1 MPGCVHSLVAALSPR
16 ARRRHREHMVD
27 LSSLGAATMGVWT
40 RRQALQLLGRGAVEG
55 LLHRKVWQVVWPGV
69 YADAGFALSAEQRC
83 WAALLASG
91 GEGQPV
97 PFGPPHPR
105 SGRRRRRLRAV
116 VCGRMAARYWQLPL
130 IDDADP
136 ATGAHEH
143 LLDDVSVW
151 RHLPDLERDGRTL
164 HRHQLHLP
172 LDDMVRTQSGLW
184 ITTPLRTLVDCV
196 GLLSRE
202 AAVCALDGALRAGV
216 VTATDLTAAVARL
229 SGTPGCRRVASAVSV
244 ADGRAE
250 APSETL
256 TRLLLL
262 PVLPSLEP
270 QVELFD
276 RHGRVVARFDLGDRK
291 RRLAVESDGKAAHS
305 GPAMVAKDRR
315 RDDRI
320 EPYGWWT
327 ERVTW
332 YEVRRQQTQTVRRI
346 LRRVERLGPI
356 GPPALLP
363 PSPRAVD
370 HSPGDSLRETPA
382 RRRPG

>member
-1 MPGCVHSLVAALSPR
+1 V
-16 ARRRHREHMVD
+16 
-27 LSSLGAATMGVWT
+27 
-40 RRQALQLLGRGAVEG
+40 
-55 LLHRKVWQVVWPGV
+55 
-69 YADAGFALSAEQRC
+69 
-83 WAALLASG
+83 
-91 GEGQPV
+91 
-97 PFGPPHPR
+97 
-105 SGRRRRRLRAV
+105 
-116 VCGRMAARYWQLPL
+116 
-130 IDDADP
+130 
-136 ATGAHEH
+136 
-143 LLDDVSVW
+143 
-151 RHLPDLERDGRTL
+151 
-164 HRHQLHLP
+164 HRHQLHLQ
-172 LDDMVRTQSGLW
+172 LDDMVKTQSGLW
-184 ITTPLRTLVDCV
+184 ITAPLRTLVDCV
-196 GLLSRE
+196 GLLRPE
-202 AAVCALDGALRAGV
+202 AAVCALDGALHAGV

-250 APSETL
+250 APPETL

-276 RHGRVVARFDLGDRK
+276 QQGRLVARFDLGDRK

-346 LRRVERLGPI
+346 LRRAERLGAL
-356 GPPALLP
+356 GTAGAPA
-363 PSPRAVD
+363 SIA
-370 HSPGDSLRETPA
+370 SGSGSLWR
-382 RRRPG
+382 

>member
-1 MPGCVHSLVAALSPR
+1 MPGCFHSPVAALSPR
-16 ARRRHREHMVD
+16 ARGRHRGHMVD

-55 LLHRKVWQVVWPGV
+55 FLRRRVWQVVWPGV
-69 YADAGFALSAEQRC
+69 YADAGFALNAEQRC

-105 SGRRRRRLRAV
+105 SGRCRRRLRAV
-116 VCGRMAARYWQLPL
+116 ACGRTAARYWQLPL

-151 RHLPDLERDGRTL
+151 RHLPDLERNDRTL
-164 HRHQLHLP
+164 HRRQLHLRFSE
-172 LDDMVRTQSGLW
+172 MVKTESGLW
-184 ITTPLRTLVDCV
+184 ITTPLRTLVDCA
-196 GLLSRE
+196 GLLSLE
-202 AAVCALDGALRAGV
+202 AAVCALDGALHAGA
-216 VTATDLTAAVARL
+216 VTATDLAGAVVGL
-229 SGTPGCRRVASAVSV
+229 SGTPGCRRVSSAMSV

-262 PVLPSLEP
+262 PVLPLLEP

-276 RHGRVVARFDLGDRK
+276 QRGSLVARFDLGDRK

-346 LRRVERLGPI
+346 LRRAERMGTLGAA
-356 GPPALLP
+356 GAPA
-363 PSPRAVD
+363 SIA
-370 HSPGDSLRETPA
+370 SGSGSLSR
-382 RRRPG
+382 